1 MGSVEKGKGM
11 DRGWT
16 GIALSQS
23 CVVFH
28 FLSSNDYV
36 QTNSKDWTPFSF
48 SVLRTVPPFFGNFP
62 FLAFPLHFFFS
73 HLFFGVVFYELGFN
87 SFAGRCCRRVV
98 D

>member
-1 MGSVEKGKGM
+1 M

-48 SVLRTVPPFFGNFP
+48 SVLRTVPPFFGYFP
-62 FLAFPLHFFFS
+62 FLAFPLHFFLS
-73 HLFFGVVFYELGFN
+73 HLFFGFVLRTGIYFVRWSLLPA
-87 SFAGRCCRRVV
+87 SR
-98 D
+98 